1 MLLAP
6 SLIYVRYVWK
16 MYFLYDAS
24 RLFISAKLIDWHDIL
39 DSHFLADKDTEVLKG
54 QMCSIK

>member
-1 MLLAP
+1 MFGKCIFYMTQAKTFYKCKIDRLA
-6 SLIYVRYVWK
+6 RY
-16 MYFLYDAS
+16 F
-24 RLFISAKLIDWHDIL
+24 